1 MPDFCQMLCFSRKT
15 RKHMQHQ
22 TNKRCSRLCG
32 ICTKTVAAV
41 PLLSVNRGMNGSVFI
56 WNYIKLKLNIADME
70 YILHFFNKYVNH
82 FYRLRSILKM
92 STLNSTFFH
101 VFIVLLFC
109 TICSL
114 FYCIFSLLG
123 SAIVRLPLLPA
134 SHAPYFRSYASCFTS
149 SSNSSPA
156 E

>member
-1 MPDFCQMLCFSRKT
+1 MAFLLNMNVKRSFLFLLRASAHHWHVSAFLCNRKFQGISYDTKKRPQIIGTNEMPDFCQMLCFSRKT

-32 ICTKTVAAV
+32 ICTKTVTAV

-82 FYRLRSILKM
+82 FYRLRSI
-92 STLNSTFFH
+92 
-101 VFIVLLFC
+101 
-109 TICSL
+109 
-114 FYCIFSLLG
+114 
-123 SAIVRLPLLPA
+123 
-134 SHAPYFRSYASCFTS
+134 
-149 SSNSSPA
+149 
-156 E
+156 

>member
-1 MPDFCQMLCFSRKT
+1 MVSITYSVKKSTLFLNFCNKYVIFHSLDTKKACPEDIWVSQKHYRVISYDTKKRPQIIGTNEMPDFCQMLCFSRKT

-32 ICTKTVAAV
+32 ICTKTVTAV

-82 FYRLRSILKM
+82 FYRLRSI
-92 STLNSTFFH
+92 
-101 VFIVLLFC
+101 
-109 TICSL
+109 
-114 FYCIFSLLG
+114 
-123 SAIVRLPLLPA
+123 
-134 SHAPYFRSYASCFTS
+134 
-149 SSNSSPA
+149 
-156 E
+156 

>member
-1 MPDFCQMLCFSRKT
+1 MPWHILAPSAVACDMFLLRASAHHWHVSAFLCNRKFQGISYDTKKRPQIIGTNEMPDFCQMLCFSRKT

-32 ICTKTVAAV
+32 ICTKTVTAV

-82 FYRLRSILKM
+82 FYRLRSI
-92 STLNSTFFH
+92 
-101 VFIVLLFC
+101 
-109 TICSL
+109 
-114 FYCIFSLLG
+114 
-123 SAIVRLPLLPA
+123 
-134 SHAPYFRSYASCFTS
+134 
-149 SSNSSPA
+149 
-156 E
+156 